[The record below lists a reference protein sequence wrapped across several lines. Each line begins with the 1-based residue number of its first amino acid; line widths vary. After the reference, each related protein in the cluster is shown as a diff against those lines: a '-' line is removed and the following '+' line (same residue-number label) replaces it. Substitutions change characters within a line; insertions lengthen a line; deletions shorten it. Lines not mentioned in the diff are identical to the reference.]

1 MAFNLKILFFSL
13 ISCCYLNTVFEFS
26 DIEKNKNFQ
35 NETHIYIYQSTLEI
49 STTKIE
55 SQKQLNN
62 ILFYAKPEIV
72 FIKKYISE
80 NVTNYNL
87 NKYLE
92 PPESR
97 YILYSSL
104 LI

>member
-1 MAFNLKILFFSL
+1 MAFNLKIPFFSL
-13 ISCCYLNTVFEFS
+13 ISSCYLNTIFEFS
-26 DIEKNKNFQ
+26 DIEKKQNFQ
-35 NETHIYIYQSTLEI
+35 NEMHIYIYQSTLEI
-49 STTKIE
+49 STTKNE

-62 ILFYAKPEIV
+62 ILFYAKTEIV
-72 FIKKYISE
+72 FTQKYISK

-92 PPESR
+92 PPERR